1 MNDKS
6 IYDARLMKLNTEHA
20 LSTVKNFH
28 FDGGKASRLI
38 SGIAISSCLPKAND
52 TSFLAKGVDSKLR
65 RGGLVPVGSI
75 IACASSE
82 RPKKRSN

>member
-20 LSTVKNFH
+20 LSTVKQFH

-38 SGIAISSCLPKAND
+38 SGIAISSCLPNANE
-52 TSFLAKGVDSKLR
+52 T
-65 RGGLVPVGSI
+65 
-75 IACASSE
+75 
-82 RPKKRSN
+82 